1 MKKSLAAALL
11 MAGLSSL
18 AAAAATPAQGMRIA
32 FVDRE
37 AALLASDSA
46 RAAQDKL
53 LQEVKPQSDRLEQL
67 RKDIRGYEE
76 KFRKDGATMSERDK
90 KALREQAD
98 TKAAEF
104 NNLVQLVQKRTAEA
118 QQELLTRTLPTIN
131 KSLDDLRK
139 DGGFDIILE
148 ARTAVYADPSLDLT
162 RKLTE
167 RLNAQK

>member
-1 MKKSLAAALL
+1 MKKSLVVAIL
-11 MAGLSSL
+11 MTGLSSFATAV
-18 AAAAATPAQGMRIA
+18 AAPTQGMRIA

-37 AALLASDSA
+37 AALLTSDAA
-46 RAAQDKL
+46 RVAQDKL
-53 LQEVKPQSDRLEQL
+53 LQEAKPQSDRLEQL

-76 KFRKDGATMSERDK
+76 KFRKDAAIMSEHDK

-98 TKAAEF
+98 AKAAEF

-118 QQELLTRTLPTIN
+118 QQELLTKTLPTIN

-139 DGGFDIILE
+139 EGGFDVILD
-148 ARTAVYADPSLDLT
+148 ARTVVYADPSLDLT